1 MALTYISLNDQLNER
16 FPTLAEKKY
25 TELIGHIDAGPYVV
39 YGVIFNRYLLDLVSR
54 NDVKAKED
62 AASFLEEMATS
73 SDDRVTDLL
82 KSEILPTLL
91 GDQSTINAFWP
102 FLGAVTRRLLS
113 LQPPKFSSGIELPRS
128 S

>member
-1 MALTYISLNDQLNER
+1 VDLTYISLNDQLNQR
-16 FPTLAEKKY
+16 FPMLAEKKY

-54 NDVKAKED
+54 SDAKAKED

-91 GDQSTINAFWP
+91 GHQSTIDAFWS
-102 FLGAVTRRLLS
+102 FLGPVTRRLLS
-113 LQPPKFSSGIELPRS
+113 LLPPKFYAGIELPRS